1 MNLFMLNKFV
11 LVSLTSV
18 VLLISFALNSAQ
30 INMRDADIRA
40 FAADMAQISNKTIVL
55 DPRVKGNVTVVSNQD
70 LDAGEAY
77 AVFLSVLRVHG
88 YAAIENNGVVK
99 VMPESGARQDAT
111 VNNKNND
118 SLATEVIRLSQANA
132 RVIAPLL
139 KPLVNKQGHIA
150 AYEATNSIIIA
161 DYVGNL
167 SRIKS
172 ILLELDKNPAD
183 TFELI
188 PLDNTSANEVARI
201 LGSMWRGDNQMS
213 KSFSAIAVERSNSI
227 LLRGQIGVIEQIK
240 RVIDRLDSNSSQSS
254 NLKVIYLKY
263 AKAEDL
269 TGILEKV
276 AESLEEEIPSESSK
290 KNKTSIG
297 FHNDTNAL
305 IISAQPDIL
314 KSLESVISQLDIRRA
329 QVLVEALIVEISDK
343 LARDL
348 GVQFLFTGDG
358 ESSPIAT
365 QRFGT
370 PNPDLI
376 STIGAETSEDST
388 ISSTMQTR
396 AANSLLA
403 LDGLAIGV
411 ARYKASGT
419 SFATILNLIAQ
430 DADSNVLST
439 PSIMT
444 MDNEEASIVVG
455 QEIPITTGET
465 LSGSNS
471 NPFRSVTRQEIGVK
485 LVVRPQINEGNAVKM
500 YINQEVSSIFGP
512 LGEMSTDL
520 ITNKRNIKTTVLV
533 EDGETIVLGGLIDD
547 DVQESVKKVPFL
559 GDIPLLG
566 RLFKTTSITRTKRN
580 LMVFL
585 RPTIVRNSE
594 DVRAIS
600 NRKYNY
606 FQAIENDLINSGKM
620 VPDITIVKD
629 LLESEELQ

>member
-1 MNLFMLNKFV
+1 MNLIKLNKFV

-227 LLRGQIGVIEQIK
+227 LLRGQIGVVKQIK
-240 RVIDRLDSNSSQSS
+240 KVISRLDSNSSQSS

-290 KNKTSIG
+290 KNKTNIG

-343 LARDL
+343 LARDI
-348 GVQFLFTGDG
+348 GVQFLFIGDG

-388 ISSTMQTR
+388 TSSTMQTR

-403 LDGLAIGV
+403 LDGLAVGV

-485 LVVRPQINEGNAVKM
+485 LTVRPQINEGNAVKM

-547 DVQESVKKVPFL
+547 NVQESVKKVPFL

-620 VPDITIVKD
+620 VPDTTILKD
-629 LLESEELQ
+629 LLESDELQ

>member
-343 LARDL
+343 LAKDI

>member
-1 MNLFMLNKFV
+1 MLNKFV

-227 LLRGQIGVIEQIK
+227 LLRGQIGVIKQIK
-240 RVIDRLDSNSSQSS
+240 RVISRLDSNSSQSS

-276 AESLEEEIPSESSK
+276 AESLKEEIPSESSK

-343 LARDL
+343 LARDI

-403 LDGLAIGV
+403 LDGLAVGV

-547 DVQESVKKVPFL
+547 NVQESVKKVPFL

-566 RLFKTTSITRTKRN
+566 RLFKTTSISRTKRN

-585 RPTIVRNSE
+585 RPTIVRDSN

-620 VPDITIVKD
+620 VPDTTILKD
-629 LLESEELQ
+629 LLESDELQ

>member
-1 MNLFMLNKFV
+1 MLNKFV

-227 LLRGQIGVIEQIK
+227 LLRGQIGVIKQIK
-240 RVIDRLDSNSSQSS
+240 RVISRLDSNSSQSS

-348 GVQFLFTGDG
+348 GVQFLFLGDG

-403 LDGLAIGV
+403 LDGLAVGV

>member
-1 MNLFMLNKFV
+1 MLNKFA

-40 FAADMAQISNKTIVL
+40 FAADMAKISNKTIVL

-70 LDAGEAY
+70 LDVGEAY

-132 RVIAPLL
+132 RTIAPLL

-240 RVIDRLDSNSSQSS
+240 RVISRLDSNSSQSS

-290 KNKTSIG
+290 KNTTNIG

-358 ESSPIAT
+358 ESSPVAT

-376 STIGAETSEDST
+376 STIGAETSEDSIT
-388 ISSTMQTR
+388 SSTMQTR

-403 LDGLAIGV
+403 LDGLAVGV
-411 ARYKASGT
+411 ARFKASGT
-419 SFATILNLIAQ
+419 SFAAILNLIAQ
-430 DADSNVLST
+430 DGDSNVLST

-500 YINQEVSSIFGP
+500 HINQEVSSIFGP

-520 ITNKRNIKTTVLV
+520 ITNKRNIRTTVLV
-533 EDGETIVLGGLIDD
+533 EDRETIVLGGLIDD

-585 RPTIVRNSE
+585 RPTIVRDSE

-606 FQAIENDLINSGKM
+606 FQAIENDLIKSGKV
-620 VPDITIVKD
+620 VPDTTILKD

>member
-1 MNLFMLNKFV
+1 MKSVTLNKFA
-11 LVSLTSV
+11 LVSLAFV
-18 VLLISFALNSAQ
+18 VLFTTFSLHSAQ

-40 FAADMAQISNKTIVL
+40 FASDMAKISNKTIVL

-99 VMPESGARQDAT
+99 VMPEAGARQDST
-111 VNNKNND
+111 VNNRNND
-118 SLATEVIRLSQANA
+118 SLTTEVIRLSQASA
-132 RVIAPLL
+132 RVISPLL

-167 SRIKS
+167 SRLKS
-172 ILLELDKNPAD
+172 ILSELDKDPAD
-183 TFELI
+183 TIELI
-188 PLDNTSANEVARI
+188 PLNNTSANEVARI

-227 LLRGQIGVIEQIK
+227 LLRGQIGVIKQIK
-240 RVIDRLDSNSSQSS
+240 KVISRLDNNTSQSS

-269 TGILEKV
+269 TPILEKV
-276 AESLEEEIPSESSK
+276 AETLEDEIPSETSK
-290 KNKTSIG
+290 STTTNIG
-297 FHNDTNAL
+297 FHDDTNAL

-358 ESSPIAT
+358 ESSPVVT
-365 QRFGT
+365 QRFGN

-376 STIGAETSEDST
+376 STIGSEVIDDST
-388 ISSTMQTR
+388 TSSTMQTR

-403 LDGLAIGV
+403 LDGLAVGV
-411 ARYKASGT
+411 ARYRADGE

-430 DADSNVLST
+430 DGDSNVLST

-444 MDNEEASIVVG
+444 MDNEESSIVVG

-485 LVVRPQINEGNAVKM
+485 LTVKPQINEGNAVKM
-500 YINQEVSSIFGP
+500 HINQEVSSIFGP

-533 EDGETIVLGGLIDD
+533 EDRETIVLGGLIDD
-547 DVQESVKKVPFL
+547 DVQESIKKVPVL

-566 RLFKTTSITRTKRN
+566 RLFKTTSTSRTKRN

-585 RPTIVRNSE
+585 RPTIVRDSE
-594 DVRAIS
+594 DIRSIS

-606 FQAIENDLINSGKM
+606 FQAIENDLIEKGKM
-620 VPDITIVKD
+620 VPDMSILEE
-629 LLESEELQ
+629 LLEQKD

>member
-1 MNLFMLNKFV
+1 MLNKFA
-11 LVSLTSV
+11 LVSLTPV
-18 VLLISFALNSAQ
+18 VLLVSFALNSAQ

-227 LLRGQIGVIEQIK
+227 LLRGQIGVIKEIK
-240 RVIDRLDSNSSQSS
+240 RVIGRLDSNSSQSS

-358 ESSPIAT
+358 ESSPVAT

-403 LDGLAIGV
+403 LDGLAVGV

-566 RLFKTTSITRTKRN
+566 RLFKTTSISRTKRN

>member
-1 MNLFMLNKFV
+1 
-11 LVSLTSV
+11 
-18 VLLISFALNSAQ
+18 
-30 INMRDADIRA
+30 
-40 FAADMAQISNKTIVL
+40 
-55 DPRVKGNVTVVSNQD
+55 
-70 LDAGEAY
+70 
-77 AVFLSVLRVHG
+77 
-88 YAAIENNGVVK
+88 
-99 VMPESGARQDAT
+99 
-111 VNNKNND
+111 
-118 SLATEVIRLSQANA
+118 
-132 RVIAPLL
+132 
-139 KPLVNKQGHIA
+139 
-150 AYEATNSIIIA
+150 
-161 DYVGNL
+161 
-167 SRIKS
+167 
-172 ILLELDKNPAD
+172 
-183 TFELI
+183 
-188 PLDNTSANEVARI
+188 
-201 LGSMWRGDNQMS
+201 MWRGDNQMS

-348 GVQFLFTGDG
+348 GVQFLFLGDG

-403 LDGLAIGV
+403 LDGLAVGV

>member
-1 MNLFMLNKFV
+1 MLNKFV

-348 GVQFLFTGDG
+348 GVQFLFLGDG

-403 LDGLAIGV
+403 LDGLAVGV

>member
-1 MNLFMLNKFV
+1 MLNKFV

-227 LLRGQIGVIEQIK
+227 LLRGQIGVVKQIK
-240 RVIDRLDSNSSQSS
+240 RVISRLDSNSSQSS

-276 AESLEEEIPSESSK
+276 AESLKEEIPSESSK

-343 LARDL
+343 LARDI
-348 GVQFLFTGDG
+348 GVQFLFIGDG

-388 ISSTMQTR
+388 TSSTMQTR

-403 LDGLAIGV
+403 LDGLAVGV

-485 LVVRPQINEGNAVKM
+485 LTVRPQINEGNAVKM

-547 DVQESVKKVPFL
+547 NVQESVKKVPFL

-566 RLFKTTSITRTKRN
+566 RLFKTTSISRTKRN

-585 RPTIVRNSE
+585 RPTIVRDSN

-620 VPDITIVKD
+620 VPDTTILKD
-629 LLESEELQ
+629 LLESDELQ

>member
-1 MNLFMLNKFV
+1 MLNKFV

-227 LLRGQIGVIEQIK
+227 LLRGQIGVIKQIK
-240 RVIDRLDSNSSQSS
+240 RVISRLDSNSSQSS

-276 AESLEEEIPSESSK
+276 AESLKEEIPSESSK

-348 GVQFLFTGDG
+348 GVQFLFLGDG

-403 LDGLAIGV
+403 LDGLAVGV

>member
-227 LLRGQIGVIEQIK
+227 LLRGQIGVIKQIK
-240 RVIDRLDSNSSQSS
+240 RVIARLDSNSSQSS

-419 SFATILNLIAQ
+419 SFAAILNLIAQ

-606 FQAIENDLINSGKM
+606 FLAIENDLINSGKM

>member
-1 MNLFMLNKFV
+1 MLNKFV

-227 LLRGQIGVIEQIK
+227 LLRGQIGVIKQIK
-240 RVIDRLDSNSSQSS
+240 RVISRLDSNSSQSS

-348 GVQFLFTGDG
+348 GVQFLFLGDG

-388 ISSTMQTR
+388 TSSTMQTR

-403 LDGLAIGV
+403 LDGLAVGV

-620 VPDITIVKD
+620 VPDTTILKD
-629 LLESEELQ
+629 LLESDELQ

>member
-1 MNLFMLNKFV
+1 MLNKFV

-227 LLRGQIGVIEQIK
+227 LLRGQIGVIKQIK
-240 RVIDRLDSNSSQSS
+240 RVISRLDSNSSQSS

-276 AESLEEEIPSESSK
+276 AESLKEEIPSESSK

-343 LARDL
+343 LARDI
-348 GVQFLFTGDG
+348 GVQFLFIGDG

-388 ISSTMQTR
+388 TSSTMQTR

-403 LDGLAIGV
+403 LDGLAVGV

-485 LVVRPQINEGNAVKM
+485 LTVRPQINEGNAVKM

-547 DVQESVKKVPFL
+547 NVQESVKKVPFL

-566 RLFKTTSITRTKRN
+566 RLFKTTSISRTKRN

-585 RPTIVRNSE
+585 RPTIVRDSN

-620 VPDITIVKD
+620 VPDTTILKD
-629 LLESEELQ
+629 LLESDELQ

>member
-1 MNLFMLNKFV
+1 
-11 LVSLTSV
+11 
-18 VLLISFALNSAQ
+18 
-30 INMRDADIRA
+30 
-40 FAADMAQISNKTIVL
+40 MAQISNKTIVL

-240 RVIDRLDSNSSQSS
+240 RVIGRLDSNSSQSS

-348 GVQFLFTGDG
+348 GVQFLFLGDG

-403 LDGLAIGV
+403 LDGLAVGV

>member
-1 MNLFMLNKFV
+1 MLNKFV

-227 LLRGQIGVIEQIK
+227 LLRGQIGVIKQIK
-240 RVIDRLDSNSSQSS
+240 RVISRLDSNSSQSS

-343 LARDL
+343 LARDI
-348 GVQFLFTGDG
+348 GVQFLFIGDG

-403 LDGLAIGV
+403 LDGLAVGV

-485 LVVRPQINEGNAVKM
+485 LTVRPQINEGNAVKM

-547 DVQESVKKVPFL
+547 NVQESVKKVPFL

-620 VPDITIVKD
+620 VPDTTILKD
-629 LLESEELQ
+629 LLESDELQ

>member
-1 MNLFMLNKFV
+1 MLNKFL

-18 VLLISFALNSAQ
+18 VLLISFALNSVQ

-227 LLRGQIGVIEQIK
+227 LLRGQIGVVKQIK
-240 RVIDRLDSNSSQSS
+240 RVISRLDSNSSQSS

-276 AESLEEEIPSESSK
+276 AESLKEEIPSESSK

-343 LARDL
+343 LARDI
-348 GVQFLFTGDG
+348 GVQFLFIGDG

-376 STIGAETSEDST
+376 STIGAETSENSK

-403 LDGLAIGV
+403 LDGLAVGV

-419 SFATILNLIAQ
+419 SFAAILNLIAQ

-471 NPFRSVTRQEIGVK
+471 NPFRSVTRQEIGGK
-485 LVVRPQINEGNAVKM
+485 LTVRPQINEGNAVKM

-566 RLFKTTSITRTKRN
+566 RLFKTTSISRTKRN

-585 RPTIVRNSE
+585 RPTIVRNSD

-620 VPDITIVKD
+620 VPDTTILKD
-629 LLESEELQ
+629 LLESDELQ

>member
-1 MNLFMLNKFV
+1 MLNKFV

-227 LLRGQIGVIEQIK
+227 LLRGQIGVVKQIK
-240 RVIDRLDSNSSQSS
+240 RVISRLDSNSSQSS

-276 AESLEEEIPSESSK
+276 AESLKEEIPSESSK

-343 LARDL
+343 LARDI
-348 GVQFLFTGDG
+348 GVQFLFIGDG

-403 LDGLAIGV
+403 LDGLAVGV

-547 DVQESVKKVPFL
+547 NVQESVKKVPFL

-566 RLFKTTSITRTKRN
+566 RLFKTTSISRTKRN

-585 RPTIVRNSE
+585 RPTIVRDSN

-620 VPDITIVKD
+620 VPDTTILKD
-629 LLESEELQ
+629 LLESDELQ

>member
-183 TFELI
+183 TFVLI

-240 RVIDRLDSNSSQSS
+240 RVISRLDSNSSQSS

-276 AESLEEEIPSESSK
+276 AESLKEEIPSESSK

-348 GVQFLFTGDG
+348 GVQFLFLGDG

-388 ISSTMQTR
+388 TSSTMQTR

-403 LDGLAIGV
+403 LDGLAVGV

-547 DVQESVKKVPFL
+547 NVQELVKKVPFL

-566 RLFKTTSITRTKRN
+566 RLFKTTSISRTKRN

-585 RPTIVRNSE
+585 RPTIVRDSN

>member
-18 VLLISFALNSAQ
+18 VLLISFALNSVQ

-227 LLRGQIGVIEQIK
+227 LLRGQIGVIKQIK
-240 RVIDRLDSNSSQSS
+240 RVISRLDSNSSQSS

-343 LARDL
+343 LARDI

-403 LDGLAIGV
+403 LDGLAVGV

-547 DVQESVKKVPFL
+547 NVQELVKKVPFL

-566 RLFKTTSITRTKRN
+566 RLFKTTSISRTKRN

-585 RPTIVRNSE
+585 RPTIVRDSD

>member
-227 LLRGQIGVIEQIK
+227 LLRGQIGVIKQIK
-240 RVIDRLDSNSSQSS
+240 RVISRLDSNSSQSS

-348 GVQFLFTGDG
+348 GVQFLFLGDG

-403 LDGLAIGV
+403 LDGLAVGV

-580 LMVFL
+580 L
-585 RPTIVRNSE
+585 
-594 DVRAIS
+594 
-600 NRKYNY
+600 
-606 FQAIENDLINSGKM
+606 
-620 VPDITIVKD
+620 
-629 LLESEELQ
+629 

>member
-348 GVQFLFTGDG
+348 GVQFLFLGDG

-403 LDGLAIGV
+403 LDGLAVGV

-533 EDGETIVLGGLIDD
+533 EDRETIVLGGLIDD